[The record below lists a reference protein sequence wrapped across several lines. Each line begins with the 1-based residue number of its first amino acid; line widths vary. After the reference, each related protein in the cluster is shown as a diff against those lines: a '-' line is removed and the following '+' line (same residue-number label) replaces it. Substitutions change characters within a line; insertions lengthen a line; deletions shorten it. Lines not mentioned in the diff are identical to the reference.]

1 MNILD
6 NVIAFFDPK
15 AGLERARY
23 RMAVDASRNYD
34 AASKSRRTS
43 SWKATSTSA
52 NAETYKAVVTLRDR
66 SREQVRNN
74 PYAKKAIGT
83 IARNTVG
90 SGIRPRILKDGKTD
104 KVLMEAFNDWA
115 DDVNCDFDGVKNF
128 YGLQRLIMTS
138 VAESG
143 SVLIRKRMVEDK
155 ENPVRLQVLE
165 SDFLDINRQNPSKS
179 GHYIINGI
187 EFDTNGQRFGY
198 WLFNQHPGENTLSF
212 GRSAMKTTESKM
224 VPVDEIAHAY
234 VVDRPG
240 QVDGTPHGA
249 SSMLRLRDFE
259 EYEDAQLMRQ
269 KIAACFAAFVESP
282 DVSGVGGSTTTEN
295 EPLTDK
301 VQPGIIQE
309 LMPGQKMTFTSPPGT
324 DGYKDYSRQ
333 NLQGVSAGFGPTY
346 ESVTGDLSNVNFSSG
361 RMGWIEAQR
370 LYNDLQTD
378 VMIVQV
384 CNKVIKW
391 FFQGQSLAS
400 GKIKGKVKT
409 EWTPPRREMIDPVK
423 ETEAII
429 AQIRGGLISWQ
440 EAVREQGWDP
450 EVLMKHFVE
459 DFKNFDANKI
469 ILDSD
474 PRQAKAPASAQP
486 GDQKQGQKEDGKK
499 VAK

>member
-1 MNILD
+1 MNIID
-6 NVIAFFDPK
+6 KAIAFFDPK

-23 RMAVDASRNYD
+23 RMAVDAARNYD

-52 NAETYKAVVTLRDR
+52 NAETAKAIITLRDR

-83 IARNTVG
+83 ISRNTVG
-90 SGIRPRILKDGKTD
+90 SGIRPRILSNGKTD
-104 KVLMEAFNDWA
+104 SALMEAFNDWA
-115 DDVNCDFDGVKNF
+115 DDTQCDFDGVKNF
-128 YGLQRLIMTS
+128 YGLQRLIMSS

-143 SVLIRKRMVEDK
+143 SVLIRKRIVVDPV
-155 ENPVRLQVLE
+155 NPVRLQVLE
-165 SDFLDINRQNPSKS
+165 SDFLDTNRQNPSKS

-198 WLFNQHPGENTLSF
+198 WLFNQHPGEATLSF
-212 GRSAMKTTESKM
+212 GRGSLKTTESKI
-224 VPVDEIAHAY
+224 VPADEIAHAY

-269 KIAACFAAFVESP
+269 KIAACFAAFVESS
-282 DVSGVGGSTTTEN
+282 DVGTIGGGSTTTEK

-309 LMPGQKMTFTSPPGT
+309 LGPGQKMTFTSPPGT

-391 FFQGQSLAS
+391 FLKGHELGV

-450 EVLMKHFVE
+450 EVLIKHFVE

-474 PRQAKAPASAQP
+474 PRQAKAAAAAQKP
-486 GDQKQGQKEDGKK
+486 D
-499 VAK
+499 